1 VSGIPSGINALKPLP
16 QSRVPV
22 HDRLYESSARSPSLR
37 PGVGYA
43 RISIASQN
51 LDGQANALAAAG
63 CEKVFA
69 DIASGK
75 LAGGTLRRPTS
86 VNRFSEHLI
95 REQREALPVQR
106 PIDRLLCAPALTE
119 PRRGTQQIRLLRHHT
134 QRRMIILRAGA
145 PRPANDLRKAPAS

>member
-1 VSGIPSGINALKPLP
+1 M
-16 QSRVPV
+16 
-22 HDRLYESSARSPSLR
+22 HDRLYESSARAPSRR

-43 RISIASQN
+43 RISVASQN
-51 LDGQANALAAAG
+51 VDGQADALAAAG

-69 DIASGK
+69 DTASEK

-106 PIDRLLCAPALTE
+106 PIDQLLCDPAIAE

-134 QRRMIILRAGA
+134 QRHMIIFLCGC
-145 PRPANDLRKAPAS
+145 L